1 MPVPRNQLNI
11 SMRFFELILEA
22 SGLRAARPG
31 ETYVDSDGNE
41 FKFQSWNWQFPVDAD
56 KYPDQQSLEQGV
68 LDAAGGDKNKI
79 VWINSPKGSK
89 SFAFAVFAANDGK
102 ELTVGKFYQSKN
114 PNNTIKDGEVTAVL
128 GLSAGEKD
136 KKKSSTIKTETA
148 LKPGQLKIADGR
160 ARNVPSI
167 VKAVSTHPQG
177 PMLTQSLNQASAGE
191 PIQFLG
197 GGAIVSA
204 LQDDFCETLAP
215 VAMIAGHQQITGQLT
230 QAIAD
235 VFKGGDL
242 SGASISFPVDQN
254 NPLVD
259 SYIIK
264 NGISLGVSSKGKQGA
279 KATITNIWKAKEE
292 ASQNTTGQKYIKMY
306 PEAVNILD
314 ICKVESGLDQPIIL
328 AEKYKLIN
336 ADEAN
341 ALREVIQQ
349 PRDPKYQLTGDPTS
363 PNAVV
368 RNPLPN
374 DLSKVPPAL
383 LRLFKLGGYKS
394 GSYVSFLCLAQT
406 AHLVARH
413 INLDTKIDFGEAI
426 RSFLNSSAMVQA
438 KSIVS
443 AKGQDASLKSINIVY
458 PPNFKE
464 KAKIESNGYSGTGSK
479 GKFSFSLPTT

>member
-1 MPVPRNQLNI
+1 
-11 SMRFFELILEA
+11 MRAFEILLEA

-31 ETYVDSDGNE
+31 EVYVDSAGTE
-41 FKFQSWNWQFPVDAD
+41 YKFQNWNWQFPADAD
-56 KYPDQQSLEQGV
+56 KYPDEQSMEQGV
-68 LDAAGGDKNKI
+68 LDAVGGDRNKI
-79 VWINSPKGSK
+79 AWVNSPKGSK
-89 SFAFAVFAANDGK
+89 SFAYAVFAADDGK
-102 ELTVGKFYQSKN
+102 EKSIGKFYRSKT
-114 PNNTIKDGEVTAVL
+114 PNNTITDTEVTQIL
-128 GLSAGEKD
+128 GLKAGG
-136 KKKSSTIKTETA
+136 KSSTIKSDAA
-148 LKPGQLKIADGR
+148 LQPGQLKIADGR

-167 VKAVSTHPQG
+167 IKAVSAHPHG
-177 PMLTQSLNQASAGE
+177 SMLTQALNQASSGE
-191 PIQFLG
+191 PIQFIG
-197 GGAIVSA
+197 GGSIVSA
-204 LQDDFCETLAP
+204 LQDDFCEVVAP
-215 VAMIAGHQQITGQLT
+215 VAMIAGHQQVTGQLT
-230 QAIAD
+230 QAISD
-235 VFKGGDL
+235 VYKGADL
-242 SGASISFPVDQN
+242 SGASISFPVEQN
-254 NPLVD
+254 NPLID

-292 ASQNTTGQKYIKMY
+292 AAQNPTGQKYIKMY

-314 ICKVESGLDQPIIL
+314 ICKSESGLDQPIIL

-336 ADEAN
+336 AAEAK
-341 ALREVIQQ
+341 ALREVIQN
-349 PRDPKYQLTGDPTS
+349 PRDPKYQLIGDPKN

-383 LRLFKLGGYKS
+383 MRLFKLGGYKP

-406 AHLVARH
+406 AHMVARH
-413 INLDTKIDFGEAI
+413 INSDSKIDFGEAI

-443 AKGQDASLKSINIVY
+443 AKGQDAVLKSINIVY

-479 GKFSFSLPTT
+479 GKFSFSLPST

>member
-1 MPVPRNQLNI
+1 
-11 SMRFFELILEA
+11 MRAFEIILEA

-31 ETYVDSDGNE
+31 ETYVDSNGTE

-56 KYPDQQSLEQGV
+56 KYPDEQSLSQGV
-68 LDAAGGDKNKI
+68 LDATEGDKNKI
-79 VWINSPKGSK
+79 AWVNSPRGSK
-89 SFAFAVFAANDGK
+89 SFAYAVFVSDDNQ
-102 ELTVGKFYQSKN
+102 ELWIGKFYRSKT
-114 PNNTIKDGEVTAVL
+114 PNNTITDTEVTQIL

-136 KKKSSTIKTETA
+136 KKTSSTVKSEAA
-148 LKPGQLKIADGR
+148 LKPGQLRIADGR
-160 ARNVPSI
+160 ARNVASI
-167 VKAVSTHPQG
+167 IKAVGEHSQG
-177 PMLTQSLNQASAGE
+177 PMLTTAVNQASTGE

-197 GGAIVSA
+197 GGAMVSA
-204 LQDDFCETLAP
+204 LQDDFCEIVAP
-215 VAMIAGHQQITGQLT
+215 VAMMAGHQQVTGQLT
-230 QAIAD
+230 QAISD

-242 SGASISFPVDQN
+242 AGASISFPVEQN
-254 NPLVD
+254 NPLID

-292 ASQNTTGQKYIKMY
+292 AAQNSTGQKYIKMY

-336 ADEAN
+336 AAEAK

-349 PRDPKYQLTGDPTS
+349 PRDPKYQLVGDPKN

-368 RNPLPN
+368 RNALSN

-383 LRLFKLGGYKS
+383 MRLFKLGGYKP

-413 INLDTKIDFGEAI
+413 INSNTKIDFGEAI

-443 AKGQDASLKSINIVY
+443 AKGQDAVLKSINIVY

-479 GKFSFSLPTT
+479 GKFSFSLPST

>member
-1 MPVPRNQLNI
+1 MY
-11 SMRFFELILEA
+11 SILYKSA
-22 SGLRAARPG
+22 CSLK
-31 ETYVDSDGNE
+31 S
-41 FKFQSWNWQFPVDAD
+41 D
-56 KYPDQQSLEQGV
+56 KYYR
-68 LDAAGGDKNKI
+68 
-79 VWINSPKGSK
+79 SK
-89 SFAFAVFAANDGK
+89 
-102 ELTVGKFYQSKN
+102 T
-114 PNNTIKDGEVTAVL
+114 PNNTITDTEVTQIL

-136 KKKSSTIKTETA
+136 KKTSSTVKSEAA
-148 LKPGQLKIADGR
+148 LKPGQLRIADGR
-160 ARNVPSI
+160 ARNVASI
-167 VKAVSTHPQG
+167 IKAVGEHSQG
-177 PMLTQSLNQASAGE
+177 PMLTQAVNQASTGE

-197 GGAIVSA
+197 GGAMVSA
-204 LQDDFCETLAP
+204 LQDDFCEIVAP
-215 VAMIAGHQQITGQLT
+215 VAMMAGHQQVTGQLT
-230 QAIAD
+230 QAILD

-242 SGASISFPVDQN
+242 AGASISFPVEQN
-254 NPLVD
+254 NPLID

-292 ASQNTTGQKYIKMY
+292 AAQNSTGQKYIKMY

-336 ADEAN
+336 AAEAK

-349 PRDPKYQLTGDPTS
+349 PRDPKYQLVGDPKN

-368 RNPLPN
+368 RNALSS

-383 LRLFKLGGYKS
+383 MRLFKLGGYKP

-413 INLDTKIDFGEAI
+413 INSDTKIDFGEAI

-443 AKGQDASLKSINIVY
+443 AKGQDAVLKSINIVY

-479 GKFSFSLPTT
+479 GKFSFSLPST

>member
-1 MPVPRNQLNI
+1 
-11 SMRFFELILEA
+11 MRFFEIILEA

-31 ETYVDSDGNE
+31 ETYVDSNGTE

-56 KYPDQQSLEQGV
+56 KYPDEQSLSQGV
-68 LDAAGGDKNKI
+68 LDATEGDKNKI
-79 VWINSPKGSK
+79 AWVNSPRGSK
-89 SFAFAVFAANDGK
+89 SFAYAVFVSDDNQ
-102 ELTVGKFYQSKN
+102 ELWIGKFYRSKT
-114 PNNTIKDGEVTAVL
+114 PNNTITDTEVTQIL

-136 KKKSSTIKTETA
+136 KKTSSTVKSEAA
-148 LKPGQLKIADGR
+148 LKPGQLRIADGR
-160 ARNVPSI
+160 ARNVASI
-167 VKAVSTHPQG
+167 IKAVGEHSQG
-177 PMLTQSLNQASAGE
+177 PMLTTAVNQASTGE

-197 GGAIVSA
+197 GGAMVSA
-204 LQDDFCETLAP
+204 LQDDFCEIVAP
-215 VAMIAGHQQITGQLT
+215 VAMMAGHQQVTGQLT
-230 QAIAD
+230 QAISD

-242 SGASISFPVDQN
+242 AGASISFPVEQN
-254 NPLVD
+254 NPLID

-292 ASQNTTGQKYIKMY
+292 AAQNSTGQKYIKMY

-336 ADEAN
+336 AAEAK

-349 PRDPKYQLTGDPTS
+349 PRDPKYQLVGDPKN

-368 RNPLPN
+368 RNALSN

-383 LRLFKLGGYKS
+383 MRLFKMGGYKP

-413 INLDTKIDFGEAI
+413 INSNTKIDFGEAI

-443 AKGQDASLKSINIVY
+443 AKGQDAVLKSINIVY

-479 GKFSFSLPTT
+479 GKFSFSLPST

>member
-1 MPVPRNQLNI
+1 
-11 SMRFFELILEA
+11 MRAFEIILEA

-31 ETYVDSDGNE
+31 ETYVDSSGTE

-56 KYPDQQSLEQGV
+56 KYPDEQSLSQGV
-68 LDAAGGDKNKI
+68 LDATEGDENKI
-79 VWINSPKGSK
+79 AWVNSPKGSK
-89 SFAFAVFAANDGK
+89 SFAYAVFVSNDNQ
-102 ELTVGKFYQSKN
+102 ELWIGKFYRSKT
-114 PNNTIKDGEVTAVL
+114 PNNTITDTEVTQIL

-136 KKKSSTIKTETA
+136 KKTSSTVKSEAA
-148 LKPGQLKIADGR
+148 LKPGQLGIADGR
-160 ARNVPSI
+160 ARNVASI
-167 VKAVSTHPQG
+167 IKAVGEHSQG
-177 PMLTQSLNQASAGE
+177 PMLTTAVNQASTGE

-197 GGAIVSA
+197 GGAMVSA
-204 LQDDFCETLAP
+204 LQDDFCEIVAP
-215 VAMIAGHQQITGQLT
+215 VAMMAGHQQVTGQLT
-230 QAIAD
+230 QAISD

-242 SGASISFPVDQN
+242 AGASISFPVEQN
-254 NPLVD
+254 NPLID

-292 ASQNTTGQKYIKMY
+292 AAQNSTGQKYIKMY

-336 ADEAN
+336 AAEAK

-349 PRDPKYQLTGDPTS
+349 PRDPKYQLVGDPKN

-368 RNPLPN
+368 RNALSN

-383 LRLFKLGGYKS
+383 MRLFKLGGYKP

-413 INLDTKIDFGEAI
+413 INSNTKIDFGEAI

-438 KSIVS
+438 KSVVS
-443 AKGQDASLKSINIVY
+443 AKGSDAMLKSITIVY
-458 PPNFKE
+458 PPNFQE

-479 GKFSFSLPTT
+479 GKFSFSLPST

>member
-1 MPVPRNQLNI
+1 
-11 SMRFFELILEA
+11 MRFFEIILEA

-31 ETYVDSDGNE
+31 ETYVDSNGTE

-56 KYPDQQSLEQGV
+56 KYPDEQSLSQGV
-68 LDAAGGDKNKI
+68 LDATEGDKNKI
-79 VWINSPKGSK
+79 AWVNSPRGSK
-89 SFAFAVFAANDGK
+89 SFAYAVFVSDDNQ
-102 ELTVGKFYQSKN
+102 ELWIGKFYRSKT
-114 PNNTIKDGEVTAVL
+114 PNNTITDTEVTQIL

-136 KKKSSTIKTETA
+136 KKTSSTVKSEAA
-148 LKPGQLKIADGR
+148 LKPGQLRIADGR
-160 ARNVPSI
+160 ARNVASI
-167 VKAVSTHPQG
+167 IKAVGEHSQG
-177 PMLTQSLNQASAGE
+177 PMLTTAVNQASTGE

-197 GGAIVSA
+197 GGAMVSA
-204 LQDDFCETLAP
+204 LQDDFCEIVAP
-215 VAMIAGHQQITGQLT
+215 VAMMAGHQQVTGQLT
-230 QAIAD
+230 QAISD

-242 SGASISFPVDQN
+242 AGASISFPVEQN
-254 NPLVD
+254 NPLID

-292 ASQNTTGQKYIKMY
+292 AAQNSTGQKYIKMY

-336 ADEAN
+336 AAEAK

-349 PRDPKYQLTGDPTS
+349 PRDPKYQLVGDPKN

-368 RNPLPN
+368 RTALSN

-383 LRLFKLGGYKS
+383 MRLFKLGGYKP

-413 INLDTKIDFGEAI
+413 INSNTKIDFGEAI

-443 AKGQDASLKSINIVY
+443 AKGQDAVLKSINIVY

-479 GKFSFSLPTT
+479 GKFSFSLPST